1 MSTRPSNRYA
11 VVADARSLMRDLLRF
26 LLEQEGFSVASEAS
40 TAAAAVEAVAEHH
53 PEVVILHEATAQ
65 DTPDAIERIR
75 EEAPD
80 ATLVI
85 LTADRSRTPA
95 SLTSAADAVVEEGA
109 GLQDLASVLAAGTG
123 GAVRSWTPRPEP
135 KPDAH
140 RPRGQRWVDRL
151 QGAVAASILMLT
163 VVFATS
169 VQPSSDVGSLQDAYD
184 SLEVLAA
191 ELPEASVEQAV
202 ALATTLISDRAMLK
216 AASVNVSALDVEI
229 AQTIAPILGQVSPQ
243 VSSALRELLGDLLN
257 LPSPSPS
264 PTTPEDSSS
273 GPTGPTG
280 STEPE
285 PEPDPSEAPPLLPA
299 TQTESPPPAPS
310 ETPSSSPSETPSTSP
325 SETPSTS
332 PSETPSTGPSET
344 PSVSPTETSSPS
356 PTDGPSP
363 TPTESPSPSPSGT
376 ETPTESPTQTD
387 PSTTAPTDTRAEGGS
402 GIVLVVPPGLVLLL
416 GSSGAARWLRRRHR

>member
-40 TAAAAVEAVAEHH
+40 TASAAVEAVAEHH
-53 PEVVILHEATAQ
+53 PDVVILHEATAQ
-65 DTPDAIERIR
+65 DAPDAIERIR

-85 LTADRSRTPA
+85 LTADRSRTPV

-109 GLQDLASVLAAGTG
+109 GLQDLASVLAAGTSG
-123 GAVRSWTPRPEP
+123 TVRSWTPRPEP
-135 KPDAH
+135 KTDAH
-140 RPRGQRWVDRL
+140 RPRGQRWADRL

-169 VQPSSDVGSLQDAYD
+169 VQPTPNVGSLQDAYD

-202 ALATTLISDRAMLK
+202 ALATTLIGDRAMLK
-216 AASVNVSALDVEI
+216 AASVDVSALDVEI

-243 VSSALRELLGDLLN
+243 VSSALRDLLGDLLN
-257 LPSPSPS
+257 LPTPTPS
-264 PTTPEDSSS
+264 PTTPEDSSP

-280 STEPE
+280 STGPTET
-285 PEPDPSEAPPLLPA
+285 EPDPSEGPPPAPA

-310 ETPSSSPSETPSTSP
+310 ETPSTSPSGTPSTSPSVTPSTSPSETPSTSP

-332 PSETPSTGPSET
+332 PSETPS
-344 PSVSPTETSSPS
+344 
-356 PTDGPSP
+356 
-363 TPTESPSPSPSGT
+363 
-376 ETPTESPTQTD
+376 
-387 PSTTAPTDTRAEGGS
+387 
-402 GIVLVVPPGLVLLL
+402 
-416 GSSGAARWLRRRHR
+416 